1 MGRLGGAPN
10 YKIMKKIYSKPET
23 EIIDIEPQQM
33 ICTSPGID
41 EPKPESD
48 EWFDIPSAGNE
59 KHTGPLD

>member
-1 MGRLGGAPN
+1 
-10 YKIMKKIYSKPET
+10 MKKIYSKPET

-48 EWFDIPSAGNE
+48 EWFDIPSADEGT
-59 KHTGPLD
+59 KFKGALD